1 MKKALVLNCLLAL
14 LGAAQEEP
22 TRRQSQ
28 KEGYRP
34 ADVKVLGDLNY
45 GQSSGEVL
53 CSVSPPYNAFVF
65 NGNGGDKIEVTVKRS
80 DGTAFVVIADSGLVP
95 IAEGSNALALS
106 LPNRGPDVDAFYIVF
121 RAPESK
127 PARFTVQLKKL
138 E

>member
-1 MKKALVLNCLLAL
+1 MKKTLVVIWLIAL
-14 LGAAQEEP
+14 LGVAQEEP
-22 TRRQSQ
+22 THKARQ

-65 NGNGGDKIEVTVKRS
+65 NGKGGDKIEVTVKRS
-80 DGTAFVVIADSGLVP
+80 DGAAFVAIADSGLIP
-95 IAEGSNALALS
+95 IADGSDNLVLS
-106 LPNRGPDVDAFYIVF
+106 LPNRGPNVEAFYIVF

>member
-1 MKKALVLNCLLAL
+1 MKKALIVSCLMAL

-22 TRRQSQ
+22 TRSPQ
-28 KEGYRP
+28 KEAYRP

-65 NGNGGDKIEVTVKRS
+65 NGKGGDRIEVTVKRS
-80 DGTAFVVIADSGLVP
+80 DGTALIAIADSGLIP
-95 IAEGSNALALS
+95 LADGSGNLVLAL
-106 LPNRGPDVDAFYIVF
+106 PDRGPNVEAFYIVF

-138 E
+138 N